1 MAGSPQLHARARRS
15 TFALAIWLTGTLL
28 PALGAGAASIR
39 DEAELAAF
47 AATERGSAV
56 VSARI
61 VLTRDHE
68 LGEHHHLAVAF
79 DAGFDGS
86 GGGHLKMAGTLARVP
101 AGADYQIV
109 YNYAVGDY
117 QDGPTDRDP
126 IVLPTLYGRFNHGRR
141 DVSMWNGPAL
151 GQNAT
156 KAIRAAINSMPS
168 RYGGDW
174 DDRGSLRSD
183 RCGTLYLPAG
193 GYKLSQPIPWFAG
206 MTIKGE
212 EHNKGLRTSLAPDT
226 DFPVGR
232 YLIESVQSGRWKRGR
247 PNLTGSANF
256 FSQLKNLALTCRHG
270 SQQDPASYVAN
281 GISYSQSL
289 GTHVQRIMIADFR
302 ETALRVT
309 ESDAGRFSDLK
320 IATRRSGHTQTGI
333 LLEGGP
339 LYNLVFENI
348 TANALHRG
356 FVLSSKG
363 GASRQG
369 AIIVNGLHNENTDT
383 PILLVNPLH
392 IEMRGLYL
400 LAAQSAKSTALA
412 RIVADSRSEVVLSG
426 VTRRGFDR
434 IEVVRGDQTR
444 QWDLQTDADQTD
456 PDVFPKWRGTS
467 VSRPFIFNLR
477 REYGPRGATSGIVP

>member
-1 MAGSPQLHARARRS
+1 MSRSRSCLDRRS
-15 TFALAIWLTGTLL
+15 TSLTHASSVLVLLA
-28 PALGAGAASIR
+28 AGAAVAATSIT
-39 DEAELAAF
+39 DEPKLAAF
-47 AATERGSAV
+47 AATERGAAV

-68 LGEHHHLAVAF
+68 LGEHHHLAVECG
-79 DAGFDGS
+79 AGFDGS
-86 GGGHLKMAGTLARVP
+86 GGGHLKVAGTLARVP

-109 YNYAVGDY
+109 YNYVVGDY
-117 QDGPTDRDP
+117 QDSPTDKAP
-126 IVLPTLYGRFNHGRR
+126 VVLPTLYGRFNHGRR

-151 GQNAT
+151 GHNAS

-174 DDRGSLRSD
+174 STKGSLRSD
-183 RCGTLYLPAG
+183 RSGTLYLPGG
-193 GYKLSQPIPWFAG
+193 GYTLSQPIPWFAG
-206 MTIKGE
+206 MAIVGE

-256 FSQLKNLALTCRHG
+256 FSQLRNLALTCRHG
-270 SQQDPASYVAN
+270 LQEEPVSYVAN

-309 ESDAGRFSDLK
+309 ESDAGRFSDMR
-320 IATRRSGHTQTGI
+320 ITTRRSGHMQTGI
-333 LLEGGP
+333 LLEDGP
-339 LYNLVFENI
+339 LYMLLFENI
-348 TANALHRG
+348 TANFLHRG
-356 FVLSSKG
+356 FVMSSKS

-369 AIIVNGLHNENTDT
+369 GVLVNGLHNENTDI

-400 LAAQSAKSTALA
+400 LAGQSAKSTAMA
-412 RIVADSRSEVVLSG
+412 RIVADARSEVILSG
-426 VTRRGFDR
+426 ITRRGFDR

-444 QWDLQTDADQTD
+444 HWDLQTDADQTD
-456 PDVFPKWRGTS
+456 ADAFPNWKGTS
-467 VSRPFIFNLR
+467 VSRPFTFNLR
-477 REYGPRGATSGIVP
+477 EEYGPNGATPGFVP